1 VTLIAWLSVALMAA
15 SVLGVLGVLVLAVLP
30 PAVRLRRAA
39 RTTQGLLEAYQLTV
53 TTELWEAQV
62 QALER
67 AVMLAPARRVQR
79 VLGHPLVVALFESFM
94 RRRARS
100 SAAARGHER

>member
-1 VTLIAWLSVALMAA
+1 VTSIAWLSVALMAA
-15 SVLGVLGVLVLAVLP
+15 SVLGVLGVVLLAVLP
-30 PAVRLRRAA
+30 PALRLRRAA
-39 RTTQGLLEAYQLTV
+39 RTTQGLLEDYRLTV

-79 VLGHPLVVALFESFM
+79 VLSHPLVVALFESFM

-100 SAAARGHER
+100 SVAVRGSEA